1 MTTTIAVISAIF
13 QFCVRADFTILSCK
27 EISAEMGDTMRK
39 IICFITTILFSFTLL
54 LSSVTVNASNDA
66 SSKATIRNILTV
78 AGITSET
85 TLYDRAIRI
94 ADYLSMLELQRYNA
108 SKEYVQSVDKNMT
121 SISYDLACQFA
132 VLCSYADISCD
143 ICSVP
148 DSICGTMY
156 WNVITV
162 DDIPYY
168 TNVYYLSYTSDL
180 CSMYTESE
188 TRCDFNN
195 MKLVQTVK
203 SNPVIKLPVSK
214 VVISEDQAVDII
226 INNKYLEYYRG
237 TAPLVFMTESSRI
250 YGNDAWYVWV
260 GENMGDHVVTYANF
274 YVTKDNK
281 NIFQYDS
288 VWDSYSQL
296 K

>member
-1 MTTTIAVISAIF
+1 M
-13 QFCVRADFTILSCK
+13 Q
-27 EISAEMGDTMRK
+27 K
-39 IICFITTILFSFTLL
+39 IIRSITTILFSFALL
-54 LSSVTVNASNDA
+54 LSSATVSATDNA
-66 SSKATIRNILTV
+66 SSKATIRNMLTA

-108 SKEYVQSVDKNMT
+108 SREYAQSVDKNMT

-148 DSICGTMY
+148 DDSCGTMY

-168 TNVYYLSYTSDL
+168 TNVYYLSYTSGL
-180 CSMYTESE
+180 YSMYTESE
-188 TRCDFNN
+188 VGDDFNN
-195 MKLVQTVK
+195 MKLVQTIK

-214 VVISEDQAVDII
+214 VIVSEEQAVDII
-226 INNKYLEYYRG
+226 INNKYLEYYDG
-237 TAPLVFMTESSRI
+237 TAPLVFMTESCRI
-250 YGNDAWYVWV
+250 FGNDAWYVWV